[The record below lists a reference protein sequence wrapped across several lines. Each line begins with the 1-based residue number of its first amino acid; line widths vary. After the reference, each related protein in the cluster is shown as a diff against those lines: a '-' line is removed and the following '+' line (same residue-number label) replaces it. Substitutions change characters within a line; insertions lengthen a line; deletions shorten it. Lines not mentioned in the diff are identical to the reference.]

1 MLIDIYELH
10 PCGRVGKLLDTFD
23 APRTFDSSVQYG
35 GKRYKLLTGLRAF
48 ICMPKAEWMAS

>member
-23 APRTFDSSVQYG
+23 APRTFASYIEYG
-35 GKRYKLLTGLRAF
+35 GKKYKLLTGVRNF
-48 ICMPKAEWMAS
+48 ICMTSAEWEAV